1 MVRREKF
8 PLFKLRLHYFALL
21 IVLVSIIFPNSY
33 IFAQEQPSGPVYI
46 VQDGDSLWGIAA
58 RFGVSVDDLQTAN
71 NIGNPNALKI
81 GDRLIIPGFEEIQGI
96 ITTEEVPFGDTLRS
110 LSRQYRVSQDLLVHL
125 NHLTGPNDLF
135 AGSTLVL
142 PEVDTQ
148 QSLTGRTAL
157 QIGESLLELA
167 VIENSNPWTIVE
179 QNNLSGNSGAMPG
192 DIYHLPNDASPG
204 PGSLPANVQK
214 ASIEPLF
221 LAQGKAAV
229 IELDL
234 DGAQSITGSLLG
246 NELHFFPE
254 GEKSFIALQ
263 GGHAMT
269 EPGIYPLE
277 INATLTDGHQMN
289 FMQMVPVKPV
299 DYPYDQPLEVDPAT
313 IDPAITKPEDAEWS
327 ALAKPATPDK
337 YWNGVF
343 QLPSPLDVNY
353 CLQTGDCW
361 SSRYGNRRSY
371 NGSAYDYFHTGLD
384 IVGKTGTDIYAPAD
398 GQVVYTGPL
407 TVRGNATM
415 INHGHGVYT
424 GYMHQSEIL
433 VKPGDFV
440 KAGQLIGKVGGTGR
454 VQGPHLHWEVWVGG
468 IQVDPL
474 DWLEQSYP

>member
-1 MVRREKF
+1 
-8 PLFKLRLHYFALL
+8 
-21 IVLVSIIFPNSY
+21 
-33 IFAQEQPSGPVYI
+33 
-46 VQDGDSLWGIAA
+46 
-58 RFGVSVDDLQTAN
+58 
-71 NIGNPNALKI
+71 
-81 GDRLIIPGFEEIQGI
+81 
-96 ITTEEVPFGDTLRS
+96 
-110 LSRQYRVSQDLLVHL
+110 
-125 NHLTGPNDLF
+125 
-135 AGSTLVL
+135 
-142 PEVDTQ
+142 
-148 QSLTGRTAL
+148 
-157 QIGESLLELA
+157 
-167 VIENSNPWTIVE
+167 
-179 QNNLSGNSGAMPG
+179 
-192 DIYHLPNDASPG
+192 
-204 PGSLPANVQK
+204 
-214 ASIEPLF
+214 
-221 LAQGKAAV
+221 
-229 IELDL
+229 
-234 DGAQSITGSLLG
+234 
-246 NELHFFPE
+246 
-254 GEKSFIALQ
+254 
-263 GGHAMT
+263 MT